1 VEVRPVERRI
11 VRRRR
16 VLGIQWLECVQC
28 LVQRKRCGID
38 GRETRLR
45 RQWAESGRRKRSMG
59 DGERGEEGRE
69 IENRLALRGLRKVR
83 EEVRV
88 PGRRGALYS
97 GG

>member
-1 VEVRPVERRI
+1 
-11 VRRRR
+11 
-16 VLGIQWLECVQC
+16 
-28 LVQRKRCGID
+28 
-38 GRETRLR
+38 
-45 RQWAESGRRKRSMG
+45 MG